1 MDDKF
6 EDHDVEEFELCNPEP
21 ASSVPRQVSLSV
33 DAAYPAFEKR
43 LKNLPR
49 LSYDPATQKLVLAAD
64 ENGAGQDPAEQ
75 LAVAF
80 GLTHKDAAILLASLA
95 VKSVVST
102 KDAGCEQTA
111 NAVLGLIADS
121 EPQDA
126 IEAMV
131 VSLIA
136 ASTIHASKAMA
147 QAVNKRQSAIE
158 SKWVA
163 DPMAVPI
170 RLMNCTSKLVEA
182 LSRYRRRGEQRILV
196 NHISV
201 S

>member
-6 EDHDVEEFELCNPEP
+6 EDGDLAEVELCDFEP
-21 ASSVPRQVSLSV
+21 ASRKPRQVSV
-33 DAAYPAFEKR
+33 AIDASYPAFEKK
-43 LKNLPR
+43 LKALPR
-49 LSYDPATQKLVLAAD
+49 LSYDPASQKLVLEAD
-64 ENGAGQDPAEQ
+64 EGSPGTDPAEQ
-75 LAVAF
+75 LAAAF
-80 GLTHKDAAILLASLA
+80 GLTHKDAALLLATLS
-95 VKSVVST
+95 VKSVVRT
-102 KDAGCEQTA
+102 KDAGCEQVA
-111 NAVLGLIADS
+111 NAVIGLISGS

-126 IEAMV
+126 IEAMIN
-131 VSLIA
+131 SLIT
-136 ASTIHASKAMA
+136 ASTIQASKAMA

-158 SKWVA
+158 SKWAA